1 MRGAVHA
8 VGGLR
13 HDIGLGLLGLAGVG
27 ADPLGLGAGLLGL
40 RLRERPLGCTF

>member
-13 HDIGLGLLGLAGVG
+13 HDLGLGLLGVG
-27 ADPLGLGAGLLGL
+27 ADSLGLGAGLLGL
-40 RLRERPLGCTF
+40 RLCERPLGCTF